1 MTATSTTRRVLV
13 RAHPGLGNVT
23 LLSLLAAFLLML
35 GLTSPSFAAEARDAG
50 PVPGGYNRWLG
61 AVEGKEGT
69 KSGGAILYDL
79 RFRSDGTVAI
89 EKSEGIHL
97 FRDVASWSN
106 DGDGGYRLSGGRG
119 TVPELEG
126 AVFVHPDPRHLS
138 TRLARGPTL
147 GLRPSIGWI
156 TWLHFAFFSVV
167 VIFLGNELARRSK
180 AAAYTLFL
188 VFPVILLP
196 LWLHSDFD
204 TLFRWVKLYSAIAG
218 AALFTLFR
226 FNGLHRYNWVKILVA
241 VVLAVN
247 IAEAVSQD
255 VASGALPNLLNAAAG
270 VLNIVTIHRWLGI
283 RRDDEAP
290 HDMLWPGM
298 TVGWII
304 AYDIWN
310 ITFVYLNFPN
320 TVFFTAAIVI
330 APTIAAIFVKK
341 GTWMQ
346 ARAYTLAIY
355 MMYIFSFEVLLNK
368 DIGLQLSLP
377 FPRSEGIALAAA
389 LISVGVNFGYALLHF
404 RWRLTGRA
412 PARLEVGQNESV
424 I

>member
-1 MTATSTTRRVLV
+1 MD
-13 RAHPGLGNVT
+13 H
-23 LLSLLAAFLLML
+23 LA
-35 GLTSPSFAAEARDAG
+35 P
-50 PVPGGYNRWLG
+50 
-61 AVEGKEGT
+61 
-69 KSGGAILYDL
+69 L
-79 RFRSDGTVAI
+79 RFLCPR
-89 EKSEGIHL
+89 
-97 FRDVASWSN
+97 RDI
-106 DGDGGYRLSGGRG
+106 
-119 TVPELEG
+119 
-126 AVFVHPDPRHLS
+126 PR
-138 TRLARGPTL
+138 
-147 GLRPSIGWI
+147 
-156 TWLHFAFFSVV
+156 
-167 VIFLGNELARRSK
+167 NELARRSK

-188 VFPVILLP
+188 ILPVVLLP

-204 TLFRWVKLYSAIAG
+204 TVFRWVKLYSAIAG

-226 FNGLHRYNWVKILVA
+226 FHGLHRYNWIKILVA
-241 VVLAVN
+241 AVLAVN

-255 VASGALPNLLNAAAG
+255 VASGALANLLNAAAG

-283 RRDDEAP
+283 HRDDEAP

-330 APTIAAIFVKK
+330 APTIAAIFVKR

-355 MMYIFSFEVLLNK
+355 MMYIFSFEVLLSR

-389 LISVGVNFGYALLHF
+389 LLSLGFNLGYALLHF

-412 PARLEVGQNESV
+412 PANIEVGQSESV